1 MSHYAG
7 ERPMGIGSH
16 LSAWSFAFTSP
27 RNDLFSRT
35 NSDAASAKG
44 LRGMSDLAGE
54 AAALRRWLFDVALPL
69 WWEVGADRI
78 NGGFHEAIDL
88 DGRPLARPRRA
99 RSIARQAFAYGE
111 AGRLSWN
118 GPWRNAARH
127 ALDFFARYFISADG
141 TVASVVDLDGKVLD
155 AKFDLYDQAFALLA
169 FASGHRSFG
178 AATPWRRHAVALRA
192 ALERDVAHAQGG
204 FREDR
209 AGSLPQRANPHMHLF
224 EAALAWMELDAD
236 PGWRGMADGIAAL
249 CLDKFIDPASGA
261 LRENFAADWS
271 PAPGIAGRVCEP
283 GHHYEWAFLL
293 NRWSELS
300 GRPRPVAVARLIAFA
315 NDHGVDVQRGV
326 AVGAVLSDG
335 ALHDPVARLWAQA
348 ERIRAYAIDRQ
359 PGDAER
365 IAAAIRG
372 LRRFLATP
380 TPGLWYDRLDGDDR
394 LISEPARATSLYHII
409 GAVAELE
416 KLQLAASAATRTK
429 PGAGHLRPPRLVY
442 LVTEDWYFI
451 SHRLPMARAAR
462 DAGYEVH
469 VATHVDRHR
478 AAIEAEGFFLHPLDW
493 RRGSFDPRDL
503 SRVIGEIRRLYR
515 RLQPDLAHHVAVQAA
530 LVGSLA
536 AIGLPVV
543 CLNAATGLGTSF
555 LGNSAKARIA
565 SPVAAVLMRALLNRS
580 RSAVLVQN
588 SDDRAEIERLGV
600 EAGRIALIPGSGVD
614 TDVLKPAPEPAG
626 PITIA
631 FAGRLVEDK
640 GIRTLIAAHDL
651 LTSRGHDIRLLI
663 AGLPDAANP
672 TSIPLAEIKAWSNR
686 PNLKH
691 LGFVEDIAAFWA
703 SAHIAVLPSRRE
715 GLPLTLLEA
724 AACGRP
730 LVATDVPGCREIARA
745 GVNALLVPA
754 DDAQVLADAIGLLAA
769 DRALR
774 ARFGAA
780 GRALVERE
788 FSSAQI
794 GRAVVDLYRR
804 LLEGGGAA
812 GPLRAPRRTR

>member
-1 MSHYAG
+1 MEFCVYES
-7 ERPMGIGSH
+7 
-16 LSAWSFAFTSP
+16 

-44 LRGMSDLAGE
+44 LRGMSDLAVE
-54 AAALRRWLFDVALPL
+54 ARRSGAGCSTSHCRCGG
-69 WWEVGADRI
+69 WWVPTAI

-88 DGRPLARPRRA
+88 WAARRRRHIARAPSPGRCSFMARP
-99 RSIARQAFAYGE
+99 
-111 AGRLSWN
+111 AGL
-118 GPWRNAARH
+118 GGTGLGANAARH
-127 ALDFFARYFISADG
+127 ALDFLREQVVGPMAPLRG
-141 TVASVVDLDGKVLD
+141 GRPRRASVD
-155 AKFDLYDQAFALLA
+155 APLDLYDQAFGLLA
-169 FASGHRSFG
+169 SRSAIATSARLTLPPTCGGVARRAREPSRTRRAAFRG
-178 AATPWRRHAVALRA
+178 SRRLAAATCQP
-192 ALERDVAHAQGG
+192 AHA
-204 FREDR
+204 
-209 AGSLPQRANPHMHLF
+209 SF
-224 EAALAWMELDAD
+224 EAALAWMAVDDD
-236 PGWRGMADGIAAL
+236 PGWRRMADAIAPL
-249 CLDKFIDPASGA
+249 CLEKFIDPASGA

-416 KLQLAASAATRTK
+416 KLQLAASAATRTR

-442 LVTEDWYFI
+442 LVTEDGI
-451 SHRLPMARAAR
+451 DPHRLPMARAAR
-462 DAGYEVH
+462 DAGLRG
-469 VATHVDRHR
+469 ARRHPCR
-478 AAIEAEGFFLHPLDW
+478 PASRGHRSRRFFSPSARPAGAAALI
-493 RRGSFDPRDL
+493 RRDL
-503 SRVIGEIRRLYR
+503 SRVIGEDSPWLDLLRLA
-515 RLQPDLAHHVAVQAA
+515 PDLAHHVAVQAA

-543 CLNAATGLGTSF
+543 CLNAATGSGTSF

-600 EAGRIALIPGSGVD
+600 EAGRIALIPGLGVD
-614 TDVLKPAPEPAG
+614 TDVLKPLLNPPARSPSPSPDG
-626 PITIA
+626 SSRTRA
-631 FAGRLVEDK
+631 FAPSSL
-640 GIRTLIAAHDL
+640 RTIF
-651 LTSRGHDIRLLI
+651 S
-663 AGLPDAANP
+663 PP
-672 TSIPLAEIKAWSNR
+672 
-686 PNLKH
+686 
-691 LGFVEDIAAFWA
+691 
-703 SAHIAVLPSRRE
+703 
-715 GLPLTLLEA
+715 
-724 AACGRP
+724 
-730 LVATDVPGCREIARA
+730 VATTSGC
-745 GVNALLVPA
+745 
-754 DDAQVLADAIGLLAA
+754 
-769 DRALR
+769 
-774 ARFGAA
+774 
-780 GRALVERE
+780 
-788 FSSAQI
+788 
-794 GRAVVDLYRR
+794 
-804 LLEGGGAA
+804 
-812 GPLRAPRRTR
+812 

>member
-1 MSHYAG
+1 
-7 ERPMGIGSH
+7 
-16 LSAWSFAFTSP
+16 LSAWNFAFTSP

-78 NGGFHEAIDL
+78 NGGFYEAIDL
-88 DGRPLARPRRA
+88 DGKPLARPHRA

-111 AGRLSWN
+111 AGRLGWD
-118 GPWRNAARH
+118 GPWRDAAQH
-127 ALDFFARYFISADG
+127 ALDFFARYFVSADG

-155 AKFDLYDQAFALLA
+155 ARFDLYDQAFALLA

-178 AATPWRRHAVALRA
+178 AATPWR
-192 ALERDVAHAQGG
+192 
-204 FREDR
+204 
-209 AGSLPQRANPHMHLF
+209 PH
-224 EAALAWMELDAD
+224 
-236 PGWRGMADGIAAL
+236 PGWRRMADGIAAL
-249 CLDKFIDPASGA
+249 CLDKFIDPAGSA

-293 NRWSELS
+293 DRWSELA
-300 GRPRPVAVARLIAFA
+300 GRPRPAAVARLIAFA
-315 NDHGVDVQRGV
+315 DGRGVDAQRGV

-335 ALHDPVARLWAQA
+335 AMHDPVARLWAQA
-348 ERIRAYAIDRQ
+348 ERIRAYVIDRQ
-359 PGDAER
+359 PGDGER

-380 TPGLWYDRLDGDDR
+380 TPGVWYDRLDSDDR

-416 KLQLAASAATRTK
+416 KLQLAAPAATRTK
-429 PGAGHLRPPRLVY
+429 PGAGDLRPPRLVY

-478 AAIEAEGFFLHPLDW
+478 AAIEVEGFSLHPLNW

-503 SRVIGEIRRLYR
+503 LRVIGEIRRLYR

-543 CLNAATGLGTSF
+543 CLNAATGLGTAF

-565 SPVAAVLMRALLNRS
+565 GPVVAVLMRALLNRS

-600 EAGRIALIPGSGVD
+600 EADRIALIPGSGVD

-672 TSIPLAEIKAWSNR
+672 TSIPLPEIKAWSDR

-745 GVNALLVPA
+745 GVNALLVPP
-754 DDAQVLADAIGLLAA
+754 DDAQALADAIGLLAA
-769 DRALR
+769 DRGLR

-794 GRAVVDLYRR
+794 GREVVDLYRR
-804 LLEGGGAA
+804 LLEGGGAS